1 MFDASVSI
9 VLKGIQKRPDGRDAI
24 KSLAG
29 VSFLWKKFVDVTD
42 TDRGTERSSSLGS
55 FCVSDEQV
63 VNVV

>member
-9 VLKGIQKRPDGRDAI
+9 VLKGIEKRPDGRDAI

-42 TDRGTERSSSLGS
+42 TDRGT
-55 FCVSDEQV
+55 
-63 VNVV
+63 